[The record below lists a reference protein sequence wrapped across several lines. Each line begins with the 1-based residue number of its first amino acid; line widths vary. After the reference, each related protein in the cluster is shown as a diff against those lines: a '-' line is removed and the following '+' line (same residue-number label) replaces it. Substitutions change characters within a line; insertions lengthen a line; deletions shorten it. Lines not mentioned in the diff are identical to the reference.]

1 MKRVALYM
9 RVSTAEQALHGYSLP
24 AQKDAL
30 HQYAKDHNMTVVGEY
45 VDEGISG
52 RKSASKGPHWREC
65 FGMWK
70 RVR

>member
-9 RVSTAEQALHGYSLP
+9 RVSTEEQALHGYSLP

-45 VDEGISG
+45 VDEGNIRPKIG
-52 RKSASKGPHWREC
+52 K
-65 FGMWK
+65 
-70 RVR
+70 